1 MDTNDRVLFTCAA
14 SLPHPVSTILKSF
27 RPNANMKL
35 IKNIFSWKYVKYVKF
50 IERERKK
57 RNIRENIS

>member
-35 IKNIFSWKYVKYVKF
+35 IKNIFSWKYVKF